1 MLLAQQVPQDQLARL
16 APRVRLDQRERP
28 VFKEIQVLMVLLA
41 RRARLVPLG
50 LRVRPERL
58 ERASRVRL
66 VPMARLESRVLPE
79 LTEQLVLPVRMDLM
93 ELLELLEPLGLLDLR
108 GLQDRPETR
117 DLKV

>member
-79 LTEQLVLPVRMDLM
+79 LTEQLVLTERMDLM
-93 ELLELLEPLGLLDLR
+93 ELLEPLGLLDLR